1 MKSTGDK
8 VAPARFGRARDR
20 DPLDPERI
28 AAVRAA
34 LSAGTYRI
42 DAAAIAR
49 RMLELEGLLLGRTLP
64 QA

>member
-8 VAPARFGRARDR
+8 GAPVRFGRARDR

-49 RMLELEGLLLGRTLP
+49 RLLEVEALLLARGLT
-64 QA
+64 QG

>member
-1 MKSTGDK
+1 MKSSGDK
-8 VAPARFGRARDR
+8 GAPVWFGRVRDR

-49 RMLELEGLLLGRTLP
+49 RLLEVEGLLLARGLT
-64 QA
+64 QG